1 MVRIIAVRP
10 LTGFE
15 VEVTFTDGTIRVID
29 LEPYLQGP
37 VFEPLRQDLKRFR
50 EVSVDRELGTI
61 VWPNGA
67 DIDPD
72 VLYHGGTPEWARK
85 YERTR

>member
-1 MVRIIAVRP
+1 VVRIIAVRP

-37 VFEPLRQDLKRFR
+37 VSSPC
-50 EVSVDRELGTI
+50 
-61 VWPNGA
+61 A
-67 DIDPD
+67 
-72 VLYHGGTPEWARK
+72 
-85 YERTR
+85 RTRSAAGK